1 MQFYSPGE
9 ASVASVAVRENGPA
23 QQSVNKLILNSDD
36 AVNLK
41 LDQLKVEMVAR
52 FDELNEKI
60 ENLESL
66 IKQRH

>member
-1 MQFYSPGE
+1 M
-9 ASVASVAVRENGPA
+9 AVRENGLA

-36 AVNLK
+36 SVK

-60 ENLESL
+60 E
-66 IKQRH
+66 KTRKFD